1 MNEEVVKN
9 LFKPFYQGDGSITRK
24 FGGTGLGLAI
34 SKNMIDMMGGFIE
47 VESEAGKGSTFRL
60 TIPLKPINIKENTA
74 SKTITTLQTFGHR
87 YHVLVAEDNPVNQL
101 VLEQILYKFELNV
114 TKATNGKEAF
124 DLAMKNK
131 FDLILMD
138 MQMPE
143 MDGMQATRIL
153 RAHGVLVPIIAVT
166 ANAYQDDRNA
176 CLESGMNDFIT
187 KPVDLDALNTI
198 LNKYLKV

>member
-1 MNEEVVKN
+1 M
-9 LFKPFYQGDGSITRK
+9 QR
-24 FGGTGLGLAI
+24 FG
-34 SKNMIDMMGGFIE
+34 
-47 VESEAGKGSTFRL
+47 
-60 TIPLKPINIKENTA
+60 
-74 SKTITTLQTFGHR
+74 QR

-124 DLAMKNK
+124 YLALENK

-143 MDGMQATRIL
+143 MDGMQATRML
-153 RAHGVLVPIIAVT
+153 REHGMLVPIIAIT

-176 CLESGMNDFIT
+176 CLEPGMNDFVT

-198 LNKYLKV
+198 LRKH

>member
-1 MNEEVVKN
+1 M
-9 LFKPFYQGDGSITRK
+9 
-24 FGGTGLGLAI
+24 
-34 SKNMIDMMGGFIE
+34 
-47 VESEAGKGSTFRL
+47 
-60 TIPLKPINIKENTA
+60 
-74 SKTITTLQTFGHR
+74 
-87 YHVLVAEDNPVNQL
+87 AEDNPVNQL

-114 TKATNGKEAF
+114 TKAANGKEAF
-124 DLAMKNK
+124 DLAIRNK

-187 KPVDLDALNTI
+187 KPVDLGALNTI
-198 LNKYLKV
+198 LMKYLKV